1 MNNRKSEKDIA
12 TTYTGTIAGN
22 DEARAGA
29 RLITRREAML
39 GGMLGGAVG
48 ALALARRAEGLQQHG
63 SHKHETAEQHH
74 KPAHSPKP
82 VKPVP
87 PVNPDRLG
95 YTPVVVPNGSTLPW
109 RMVDGVKV
117 FHLVAHEIESH
128 EFTPGLTVTA
138 WGYNGSTPGPVIEAV
153 EGDRVRIYVTNHLP
167 APTTVHWHGLSVPS
181 GMDGVAGLSQPV
193 IKPHETFK
201 YEFTL
206 KEHGTF
212 MYHSHYDE
220 MVQMGMGLMG
230 MFVVHPRVPRT
241 PKVDR
246 DFAIMLSEW
255 FVRPG
260 SSRPDVNVMSD
271 FNVLTMNSKVFP
283 STEPLVVQRGQRV
296 RIRIGNLS
304 AMDHHPMHLHGYR
317 FKVTGTDGG
326 PVPISAQWW
335 ETSVLVPVGNTRDI
349 EWVAD
354 VSGDWAF
361 HCHMTHHVMNQ
372 MGHDTPNMLGVNP
385 GKSGRDGTDIDNR
398 IRRLL
403 PGYMTM
409 GQQGMGG
416 MHDMGMPVTPNSI
429 PMKGG
434 ASQFG
439 TIDMGGMFTIVK
451 VRDRVTDYSED
462 AGWYDN
468 PPGTVA
474 SIASDEDLKADGV
487 I

>member
-1 MNNRKSEKDIA
+1 MSRHKLISRRDAIVSGIA
-12 TTYTGTIAGN
+12 TIAGSVST
-22 DEARAGA
+22 AHMLRAQKHQHPQGQ
-29 RLITRREAML
+29 
-39 GGMLGGAVG
+39 GQQG
-48 ALALARRAEGLQQHG
+48 QQHDH
-63 SHKHETAEQHH
+63 SHHQK
-74 KPAHSPKP
+74 KPVPPKKASPISPKP
-82 VKPVP
+82 VASTIPAGK
-87 PVNPDRLG
+87 LG

-117 FHLVAHEIESH
+117 FHLIAGEVEH
-128 EFTPGLTVTA
+128 EFTPGLSVTA

-167 APTTVHWHGLSVPS
+167 APTTVHWHGVLVPS

-193 IKPHETFK
+193 IEPHQTFK

-206 KEHGTF
+206 RNHGTF
-212 MYHSHYDE
+212 MYHSHFDE
-220 MVQMGMGLMG
+220 MTQIGMGLMG
-230 MFVVHPRVPRT
+230 MFVVHPRKPVG

-255 FVRPG
+255 FIRPG
-260 SSRPDVNVMSD
+260 SSKPDVNVMSD

-283 STEPLVVQRGQRV
+283 STDPLIVKTGQRV
-296 RIRIGNLS
+296 RVRLGNLS

-326 PVPISAQWW
+326 PIPASAQWH
-335 ETSVLVPVGNTRDI
+335 ESSILVPVGNTRDI
-349 EWVAD
+349 EWDAD
-354 VSGDWAF
+354 VPGDWAF

-372 MGHDTPNMLGVNP
+372 MGHDNPSMLGVEA
-385 GKSGRDGTDIDNR
+385 DDLDHE

-409 GQQGMGG
+409 GQAGMGG
-416 MHDMGMPVTPNSI
+416 MHDMGMDGPENSI

-434 ASQFG
+434 PSQFG

-451 VRDRVTDYSED
+451 VRDDVVDYATDP
-462 AGWYDN
+462 GWYSN
-468 PPGTVA
+468 PPGTLA
-474 SIASDEDLKADGV
+474 SPASEAELQSDGV